1 MTSLERTFVGVASL
15 QVSVMVQQPPLVVT
29 VRVDLVL
36 VLVTVLALW
45 TRLSWLGRPAA
56 VV

>member
-1 MTSLERTFVGVASL
+1 
-15 QVSVMVQQPPLVVT
+15 MVQQPPLVVT

-36 VLVTVLALW
+36 LLVTLLALW
-45 TRLSWLGRPAA
+45 TRVSWLGRPAA